1 MNAVMP
7 MCNLIKYSDNHSKTS
22 ESLIQYYRVEP
33 AINNNDVI
41 IDVPDNPDSALFKH
55 K

>member
-1 MNAVMP
+1 MY
-7 MCNLIKYSDNHSKTS
+7 NLIENSDNHSKIS
-22 ESLIQYYRVEP
+22 ESLIEYYRVEP

-41 IDVPDNPDSALFKH
+41 IDIPDNPDSALFKH